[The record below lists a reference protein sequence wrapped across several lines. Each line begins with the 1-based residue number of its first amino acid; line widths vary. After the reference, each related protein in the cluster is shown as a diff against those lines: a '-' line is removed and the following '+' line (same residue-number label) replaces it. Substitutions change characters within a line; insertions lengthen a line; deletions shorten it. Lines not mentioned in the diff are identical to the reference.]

1 MIDLMSASG
10 MHAAQGRRGSL
21 PGSSRSR
28 TVSFFFLCLSHMTY
42 ASPMHITYESHYF
55 YRSQIDS
62 KKTIISVLGLRA
74 REEKFPCSDF
84 AMPHPAFGWALQPAS
99 LRARHSRQAEREPG
113 LDTPLTPFCYIDT
126 RLASPPYSNAG
137 VAGLLRSTPK
147 NATFSL
153 TATYSLSAYPN
164 SLTICVLCI
173 PLILLI
179 SAAE

>member
-1 MIDLMSASG
+1 MPFPHD
-10 MHAAQGRRGSL
+10 
-21 PGSSRSR
+21 SRISNA
-28 TVSFFFLCLSHMTY
+28 HK
-42 ASPMHITYESHYF
+42 YESHYF

-74 REEKFPCSDF
+74 GEKKFPCSGL
-84 AMPHPAFGWALQPAS
+84 AMPTPSDPAS
-99 LRARHSRQAEREPG
+99 
-113 LDTPLTPFCYIDT
+113 
-126 RLASPPYSNAG
+126 PYSNAG

-147 NATFSL
+147 KATFSL

-164 SLTICVLCI
+164 SRTICVLCI

>member
-1 MIDLMSASG
+1 M
-10 MHAAQGRRGSL
+10 QRRGVEGVSL
-21 PGSSRSR
+21 GVVEVVPSP
-28 TVSFFFLCLSHMTY
+28 FFFLCLSHMTY

-84 AMPHPAFGWALQPAS
+84 AMPHPAFGWVLQP
-99 LRARHSRQAEREPG
+99 ARHSRQAEREPG